1 MVDWARLDNPRCS
14 SALWIT
20 LIDPNSCKALGGL
33 CKMKIPFLVT
43 FGTLGNCRFY
53 CFATLLMFA
62 GWADLTGQIPNATPT
77 TPSKQTN
84 QTVPATDGGGESLRD
99 QSKIKVVFDP
109 NSPGVVIIESNGE
122 KIRVDTVSKTVE
134 SFAEGSKQESPQ
146 PDKDRIV
153 ATSAAEPAQEEES
166 AYDFD
171 RGEEPYDFRVVNVP
185 TPKNVPKGSWNL
197 AFTHRFTQ
205 PIHPVSSSGKNLLG
219 LDSFGIASFGIS
231 YGITDKLYVSAYR
244 SPLCQRGL
252 CRVIEVGLG
261 YNWLSHDKKSPVA
274 LTTYASI
281 EGNDNFTEE
290 YTYNFQTM
298 ISGRIGKR
306 VYLFFS
312 PALHLNSNGQRRFN
326 PRSSDFFPPATA
338 ADTFQLPTHGA
349 SFGFG
354 ASVLITPNV
363 IALFDFVP
371 RTGFKLGQ
379 VRPILDSNFRV
390 TGFVNNSQPSIGFGI
405 QRNVGR
411 HAFALTFSNTQATTT
426 SRYNSSNLANPPKR
440 LIIGFNLS
448 RRF

>member
-1 MVDWARLDNPRCS
+1 
-14 SALWIT
+14 
-20 LIDPNSCKALGGL
+20 
-33 CKMKIPFLVT
+33 MKFPFLVT
-43 FGTLGNCRFY
+43 LNTFANCRFY
-53 CFATLLMFA
+53 SFAMLLALA
-62 GWADLTGQIPNATPT
+62 GWADLTGQIPGATPDAA
-77 TPSKQTN
+77 SGNIK
-84 QTVPATDGGGESLRD
+84 QTVPAVNAGGESLKD
-99 QSKIKVVFDP
+99 QSKIKVVFDQ

-122 KIRVDTVSKTVE
+122 KIRIDTVSKTIEPVAIPE
-134 SFAEGSKQESPQ
+134 TAP
-146 PDKDRIV
+146 PDKGPSTTV
-153 ATSAAEPAQEEES
+153 PTAEPAQEEES
-166 AYDFD
+166 AYEFD
-171 RGEEPYDFRVVNVP
+171 KGEEPYDFRVVNVP

-205 PIHPVSSSGKNLLG
+205 PVHPLSSSAENLLG

-252 CRVIEVGLG
+252 CRVIEVGIG

-290 YTYNFQTM
+290 YTYNVQTM
-298 ISGRIGKR
+298 ISARLGKR

-326 PRSSDFFPPATA
+326 PRSSDFFPPATV
-338 ADTFQLPTHGA
+338 ADTFRLPTHGA

-363 IALFDFVP
+363 VALFDFVP

-379 VRPILDSNFRV
+379 IRSILDNNFRV
-390 TGFVNNSQPSIGFGI
+390 TGFVNESQPSIGFGI

-426 SRYNSSNLANPPKR
+426 SRYNSSNLAHPAKR

>member
-1 MVDWARLDNPRCS
+1 
-14 SALWIT
+14 
-20 LIDPNSCKALGGL
+20 
-33 CKMKIPFLVT
+33 MKSPFLVT
-43 FGTLGNCRFY
+43 LNTFANCRFY
-53 CFATLLMFA
+53 SFAMLLALA
-62 GWADLTGQIPNATPT
+62 GWADLTGQIPGATPDAA
-77 TPSKQTN
+77 SGNIK
-84 QTVPATDGGGESLRD
+84 QTVPAVNAGGESLKD
-99 QSKIKVVFDP
+99 QSKIKVVFDQ

-122 KIRVDTVSKTVE
+122 KIRIDTVSKTIEPVAIPE
-134 SFAEGSKQESPQ
+134 TAP
-146 PDKDRIV
+146 PDKGPSTTV
-153 ATSAAEPAQEEES
+153 PAAEPAQEEES
-166 AYDFD
+166 AYEFD
-171 RGEEPYDFRVVNVP
+171 KGEEPYDFRVVNVP

-205 PIHPVSSSGKNLLG
+205 PVHPLSSSAENLLG

-252 CRVIEVGLG
+252 CRVIEVGIG

-290 YTYNFQTM
+290 YTYNVQTM
-298 ISGRIGKR
+298 ISARLGKR

-326 PRSSDFFPPATA
+326 PRSSDFFPPATV
-338 ADTFQLPTHGA
+338 ADTFRLPTHGA

-363 IALFDFVP
+363 VALFDFVP

-379 VRPILDSNFRV
+379 IRSILDSNFRV
-390 TGFVNNSQPSIGFGI
+390 TGFVNESQPSIGFGI

-426 SRYNSSNLANPPKR
+426 SRYNSSNLAHPAKR